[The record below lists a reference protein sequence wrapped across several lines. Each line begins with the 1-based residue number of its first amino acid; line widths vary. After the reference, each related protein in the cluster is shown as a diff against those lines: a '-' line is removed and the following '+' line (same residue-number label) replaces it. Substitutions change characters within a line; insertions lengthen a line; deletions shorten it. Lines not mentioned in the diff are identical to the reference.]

1 VRRLF
6 EIGGIIAAV
15 VLIALGIVAVVMG
28 FNGRSTVQNGL
39 KQEFIVG
46 SDDMTPEAIAAEAK
60 QAKLPDSIALPTCD
74 VAGEPI
80 DTGTEAKC
88 FAEYMR
94 IHALEASGG
103 YTYAQMGRYE
113 AKPDTPAD
121 QLAKGGGTDN
131 ADYAV
136 VDERTGQ
143 PVSNGVRNLWVTET
157 ALATALNTGYMA
169 DQISLFGIVVGFT
182 LLITG
187 LGFGILAVGGALR
200 SDDSM
205 LGRRRKEEAPEEA
218 ITSP

>member
-1 VRRLF
+1 MRRIF
-6 EIGGIIAAV
+6 EIGGIVAAV

-46 SDDMTPEAIAAEAK
+46 SSDMTPDAIAAEAE
-60 QAKLPDSIALPTCD
+60 QAKLPSSIALPTCD
-74 VAGEPI
+74 VADEPI

-103 YTYAQMGRYE
+103 YTYAQMGRYQ
-113 AKPDTPAD
+113 AKPDTPAS
-121 QLAKGGGTDN
+121 QLAVGGGTDN

-136 VDERTGQ
+136 VDEKTGQ
-143 PVSNGVRNLWVTET
+143 PVSNGARNLWVTET
-157 ALATALNTGYMA
+157 ALATALNAGYMA
-169 DQISLFGIVVGFT
+169 DRISLFGIVVGIT

-187 LGFGILAVGGALR
+187 LGFGILALGGALR
-200 SDDSM
+200 GDDSM
-205 LGRRRKEEAPEEA
+205 LGRRRAA
-218 ITSP
+218 SV